1 MCRCIFVCSLNL
13 WLFYWR
19 RNIILGLLGLSAAIP
34 RCRRTNA
41 RGSMTNPINS
51 TNECCRTYTIYV
63 SSQSHCKYLVL
74 DASGLA
80 LVLSLYRPVN
90 DFMNRSSFPHR
101 HTGYT
106 FVNNDYEMAPKRV
119 FLKVSLGSNL
129 FVYLYLRVTREIGT
143 CFWGDGTRDSAVN
156 QASHMTTCWGAR
168 GRLSANLYITQL
180 LTSVIS
186 YDDVHIA
193 ILTNELSKYS
203 VHTFRRRHRFA
214 YCLIVVLYLFSI
226 KFFKISLATKMLRSL
241 RLFGVMFTAITGWCH
256 RARHSYERARFGI
269 FTSDTSTLYSQ

>member
-1 MCRCIFVCSLNL
+1 MCRCIFVWSLNL

-19 RNIILGLLGLSAAIP
+19 RNIILGLLGLSAVIP

-74 DASGLA
+74 DASGVA

-143 CFWGDGTRDSAVN
+143 CFWGGGTRDSAVN

-168 GRLSANLYITQL
+168 CRLSANLYTTQL

-186 YDDVHIA
+186 YDVVHIDTHKTSYLNGYLMDTMSRHTAGA
-193 ILTNELSKYS
+193 IVSLTVWLLCY
-203 VHTFRRRHRFA
+203 TFF
-214 YCLIVVLYLFSI
+214 
-226 KFFKISLATKMLRSL
+226 
-241 RLFGVMFTAITGWCH
+241 
-256 RARHSYERARFGI
+256 
-269 FTSDTSTLYSQ
+269 Q